1 MKRSYSL
8 HYPLARDQFFPI
20 SKNSTQDTT
29 IRLNHTFSGENFI
42 VNISFQ
48 ADSVI
53 FDPEWWIISNNNS
66 VVTGIKDYE
75 SSLGIEIYPNPAKDF
90 IIIHTD
96 ERMNSNS
103 FITISNLIGESII
116 VSPFTG
122 NDRKVDVSSIA
133 PGIYFIKLTSG
144 KKVSV
149 IKFIRQ

>member
-1 MKRSYSL
+1 
-8 HYPLARDQFFPI
+8 
-20 SKNSTQDTT
+20 
-29 IRLNHTFSGENFI
+29 

-66 VVTGIKDYE
+66 VVTGLKDYE

-90 IIIHTD
+90 IIIYTD

-116 VSPFTG
+116 VSSFTG

-133 PGIYFIKLTSG
+133 PGIYFIKITSG